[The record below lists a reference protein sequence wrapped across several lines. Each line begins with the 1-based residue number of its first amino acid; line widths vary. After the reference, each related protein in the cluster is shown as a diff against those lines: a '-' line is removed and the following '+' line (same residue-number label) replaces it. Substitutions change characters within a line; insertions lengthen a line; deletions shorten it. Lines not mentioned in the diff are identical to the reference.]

1 MGGLAGHMYHL
12 YENPELTFG
21 EIKDIFAKAAN
32 GKLVG
37 TEKTDGQNI
46 FISYSVK
53 TGKAKAARNK
63 TNIKDGG
70 LTAEQ
75 LADKFEGRGALKEA
89 FVDAFSAFETAVKRF
104 NIEDQIDIFGPD
116 ANIYYNAE
124 IQDPRTAN
132 VIQYGIKTLN
142 IHRTGHCEFDRSTGN
157 VIDKELSK
165 QFNKLE
171 SVLKDTQD
179 KINQSEYKI
188 VVNAMRNLSALTDK
202 TVLKN
207 SLSQLNNLQKQFNV
221 KDDDTIAQ
229 YLINIIDQIIDKQFP
244 DLNINTKKELLKRL
258 MKVKGSTV
266 ITVAKTIPKE
276 IQPSLLP
283 AIKQFIENEG
293 QIYKQAILPLE
304 SIVHDFAVEMLR
316 ALDSTFVLDS
326 KKEVQRLRDELKSAK
341 SAIETSSNEEA
352 MEILKRQFD
361 KIKNI
366 ENISTASEGFVFSYN
381 RNTYKFTGNF
391 APLNQILGLFKYGR
405 GNVPALQKTVKE
417 NAISNLSEQ
426 QKEKS
431 AVLVWGRFNP
441 PTIGHEKLFIAAK
454 KEAQK
459 ISADLIV
466 VPTKTVDDKKNP
478 LTFEEK
484 VGYINTMFPDISKY
498 VLKNPELTTLIEVG
512 NYLKNNGY
520 THVYPVAGGD
530 RIAEGVFNML
540 AHPDFGLI
548 VNPVNAGNRDPDSE
562 DVSGMSASKMRQAAV
577 DGDLS
582 AFMKG
587 IAGSLDKDQAKD
599 LLNKIRT
606 RINQKPGA
614 RQNKKIFLQP
624 IEENLF
630 QEFIVKS
637 GNKWCLKS
645 KKKTK
650 TGKRK
655 NLGCYS
661 SRSGAEKRER
671 QVQYFKHLK
680 EDELEEMSAT
690 SGGAVSGFAGPFK
703 GLKKRQIELEQ
714 TNVYSMRPKGGF
726 TYQSRFGSSQK
737 RDDDEME
744 ELFKKEGLEMK
755 DFMIER
761 KAFIEELK
769 LRKIVKEAI
778 KRKHQEKI
786 QSIIS
791 EENKLRSII
800 RQILREGEED
810 VPHTSTGINVLED
823 LLTKVIKI
831 IEKDFKQLTTSP
843 EQRKSFRAHII
854 NAVKNS
860 LATERAVEDS
870 PETEEEKLEEQDEQ
884 VQDPKFIDVGL
895 DKGKQPEEV
904 DTFTIPGQET
914 TGRNMALKTFDKIE
928 KSVKDS
934 YGMLADKKDKDLFY
948 DYLITNLKLY
958 FDKFETE
965 MNPSI
970 SEPESPT
977 YQKEKSQMDAEQA
990 TATQPTQTTGDMQDV
1005 SAAAGQEQPEAETET
1020 GLPPSTMPTA

>member
-21 EIKDIFAKAAN
+21 EIKDIFTKAAN

-46 FISYSVK
+46 FVSFSVR
-53 TGKAKAARNK
+53 TGKARAARNK
-63 TNIKDGG
+63 ANIKDGG

-75 LADKFEGRGALKEA
+75 LADKFEGRGAIKEA
-89 FVDAFSAFETAVKRF
+89 FVDAFKAFEIAVGRF

-124 IQDPRTAN
+124 VQDPRTAN

-142 IHRTGHCEFDRSTGN
+142 IHRTGHCEFDKSTGN
-157 VIDKELSK
+157 VIDKDLSK

-179 KINQSEYKI
+179 KINQSEHRV

-202 TVLKN
+202 SILKS
-207 SLSQLNNLQKQFNV
+207 SLSQLNNLQKQYNI
-221 KDDDTIAQ
+221 KDSDTIAQ
-229 YLINIIDQIIDKQFP
+229 YLINIIDQLIDKQFP
-244 DLNINTKKELLKRL
+244 QLNINTKKELLKRL

-276 IQPSLLP
+276 TQPNLLP

-326 KKEVQRLRDELKSAK
+326 KKEVQRLRDELKNAK
-341 SAIETSSNEEA
+341 SAIESSSNEQA
-352 MEILKRQFD
+352 MEILKKQFD
-361 KIKNI
+361 KIKKL
-366 ENISTASEGFVFSYN
+366 ENISTAAEGFVFSYN

-405 GNVPALQKTVKE
+405 GNVAPMQSAVKE
-417 NAISNLSEQ
+417 NKVYEQ

-441 PTIGHEKLFIAAK
+441 PTIGHEKLFKVAK
-454 KEAQK
+454 QVVEEK
-459 ISADLIV
+459 SADLIII
-466 VPTKTVDDKKNP
+466 PTKTQDDKKNP

-484 VGYINTMFPDISKY
+484 LYYIGLMFPDIINN
-498 VLKNPELTTLIEVG
+498 VLKDPAIKKLADVG
-512 NYLKNNGY
+512 TFLKNNKY
-520 THVYPVAGGD
+520 KNIYPVAGSD
-530 RIAEGVFNML
+530 RIAENIFSAL
-540 AHPDFGLI
+540 EHPDFNLN
-548 VNPVNAGNRDPDSE
+548 VNPISAGDRDPDSE
-562 DVSGMSASKMRQAAV
+562 GVTGMSASKMRQAAI
-577 DGDLS
+577 DIDPNNPKPGLKY
-582 AFMKG
+582 FMSG
-587 IAGSLDKDQAKD
+587 IAGSLDEKEAKV
-599 LLNKIRT
+599 LLNIIRT
-606 RINQKPGA
+606 RLNQNPGA
-614 RQNKKIFLQP
+614 RQNKKIFLPP
-624 IEENLF
+624 IDENLF

-645 KKKTK
+645 KKKSK
-650 TGKRK
+650 SGKRK

-680 EDELEEMSAT
+680 EDELEEMSGA
-690 SGGAVSGFAGPFK
+690 SAVGGYGAPFK
-703 GLKKRQIELEQ
+703 GVKRHQIELEQ
-714 TNVYSMRPKGGF
+714 TDVYARRPKAGSGF
-726 TYQSRFGSSQK
+726 TWQARYGSSQK
-737 RDDDEME
+737 RDDDELE

-761 KAFIEELK
+761 KVFVEELK

-778 KRKHQEKI
+778 KRKHEQKLQAVI
-786 QSIIS
+786 N

-810 VPHTSTGINVLED
+810 APHTSTGINVLED

-860 LATERAVEDS
+860 LATEKAVEDS
-870 PETEEEKLEEQDEQ
+870 AETEEEKLEEQDDQ
-884 VQDPKFIDVGL
+884 VKDPKFIDVGL

-928 KSVKDS
+928 KNIKDS

-965 MNPSI
+965 KI
-970 SEPESPT
+970 GR
-977 YQKEKSQMDAEQA
+977 AH
-990 TATQPTQTTGDMQDV
+990 V
-1005 SAAAGQEQPEAETET
+1005 
-1020 GLPPSTMPTA
+1020 

>member
-1 MGGLAGHMYHL
+1 MDNQQVPKADSEFQKIVRKNYKKWKIRLLSGGGQKASSGGGPYKIKPDYKMGKSAPPGL
-12 YENPELTFG
+12 EE
-21 EIKDIFAKAAN
+21 
-32 GKLVG
+32 
-37 TEKTDGQNI
+37 
-46 FISYSVK
+46 S
-53 TGKAKAARNK
+53 
-63 TNIKDGG
+63 
-70 LTAEQ
+70 EQ
-75 LADKFEGRGALKEA
+75 LDEVIRKKGGKYCL
-89 FVDAFSAFETAVKRF
+89 FS
-104 NIEDQIDIFGPD
+104 
-116 ANIYYNAE
+116 
-124 IQDPRTAN
+124 
-132 VIQYGIKTLN
+132 
-142 IHRTGHCEFDRSTGN
+142 
-157 VIDKELSK
+157 
-165 QFNKLE
+165 
-171 SVLKDTQD
+171 
-179 KINQSEYKI
+179 
-188 VVNAMRNLSALTDK
+188 
-202 TVLKN
+202 
-207 SLSQLNNLQKQFNV
+207 
-221 KDDDTIAQ
+221 
-229 YLINIIDQIIDKQFP
+229 
-244 DLNINTKKELLKRL
+244 
-258 MKVKGSTV
+258 
-266 ITVAKTIPKE
+266 
-276 IQPSLLP
+276 
-283 AIKQFIENEG
+283 
-293 QIYKQAILPLE
+293 
-304 SIVHDFAVEMLR
+304 
-316 ALDSTFVLDS
+316 
-326 KKEVQRLRDELKSAK
+326 
-341 SAIETSSNEEA
+341 
-352 MEILKRQFD
+352 
-361 KIKNI
+361 
-366 ENISTASEGFVFSYN
+366 
-381 RNTYKFTGNF
+381 
-391 APLNQILGLFKYGR
+391 
-405 GNVPALQKTVKE
+405 
-417 NAISNLSEQ
+417 
-426 QKEKS
+426 
-431 AVLVWGRFNP
+431 
-441 PTIGHEKLFIAAK
+441 
-454 KEAQK
+454 
-459 ISADLIV
+459 
-466 VPTKTVDDKKNP
+466 
-478 LTFEEK
+478 
-484 VGYINTMFPDISKY
+484 
-498 VLKNPELTTLIEVG
+498 
-512 NYLKNNGY
+512 
-520 THVYPVAGGD
+520 
-530 RIAEGVFNML
+530 
-540 AHPDFGLI
+540 
-548 VNPVNAGNRDPDSE
+548 
-562 DVSGMSASKMRQAAV
+562 
-577 DGDLS
+577 
-582 AFMKG
+582 
-587 IAGSLDKDQAKD
+587 
-599 LLNKIRT
+599 
-606 RINQKPGA
+606 
-614 RQNKKIFLQP
+614 
-624 IEENLF
+624 
-630 QEFIVKS
+630 
-637 GNKWCLKS
+637 
-645 KKKTK
+645 KKTK
-650 TGKRK
+650 K
-655 NLGCYS
+655 NLGCYPT
-661 SRSGAEKRER
+661 RAGAVKREK